1 MRDVLE
7 WNFSVWEILYLK
19 SLSLLLY
26 PREFHAL
33 AYNFSMWIFVGFG
46 YVVYSVL
53 DLGHSRCVL
62 VSLGLD

>member
-1 MRDVLE
+1 MEFLSLRDFV
-7 WNFSVWEILYLK
+7 SEI